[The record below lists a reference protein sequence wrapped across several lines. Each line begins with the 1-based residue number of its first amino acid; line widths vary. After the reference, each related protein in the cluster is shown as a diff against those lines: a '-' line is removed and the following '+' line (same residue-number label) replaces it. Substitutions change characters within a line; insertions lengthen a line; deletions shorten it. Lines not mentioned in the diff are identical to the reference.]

1 LVEVVAVM
9 RPTTPSGVPS
19 TLASISLGGSARVTS
34 TVTLKLNFMYAT
46 LVSSTAE

>member
-1 LVEVVAVM
+1 M